1 MSILLYQLKDST
13 AYYEKYKTTSM
24 MYGMDKFNGNTV
36 LECMKSGEYQLVAEL
51 ECDTLDEAFELG
63 NIGPEDKIKRHAP
76 MHSVSV
82 GDVLTMDGD
91 ENIYVVASFGFD
103 NLGKRL
109 EKVA

>member
-1 MSILLYQLKDST
+1 
-13 AYYEKYKTTSM
+13 
-24 MYGMDKFNGNTV
+24 
-36 LECMKSGEYQLVAEL
+36 
-51 ECDTLDEAFELG
+51 
-63 NIGPEDKIKRHAP
+63 

>member
-1 MSILLYQLKDST
+1 MSVLLYQLKDSK
-13 AYYEKYKTTSM
+13 AYYEKHNTTSM
-24 MYGMDKFNGNTV
+24 MYGIASFTGTTV
-36 LECMKSGEYQLVAEL
+36 LECMQNEDYHLVAEL
-51 ECDTLDEAFELG
+51 DCDTLDEAFELG
-63 NIGPEDKIKRHAP
+63 NIGPEEKIKRHAP

-103 NLGKRL
+103 NLGRRL